1 MKNAGAHNLDLIL
14 ILAIGFTVALVFGYI
29 THRLGW
35 SSIVGY
41 LLAGVLVGPYTPGFV
56 ANRHLAEQL
65 SEVGVILLMFGV
77 GLHFHLQDLL
87 AVRHV
92 AITGAVVQSAAATAL
107 GAVVSHAFGWD
118 WSAGIVFGL
127 ALSVASTAVLIRILS
142 ENGALQ
148 SPTGRIAIG
157 WLVVEDIFTVFVLVL
172 LPAMFGTASETS
184 GLPMAILFATLK
196 LIAFGVF
203 MLKGGGRVVP
213 WLFTKVAVTRSRELF
228 TLSVLAVALGIAA
241 MSSLFFGISMALG
254 AFVAGMVVG
263 QSEFSARAGSD
274 ALPMRDAFSVLFF
287 LSVGMLFDPMQAFQA
302 PLLIVKTLLIVT
314 IGKPVAAIAIM
325 SLLGYGSHMSL
336 GVAIALAQIGEF
348 SFLLATLGRQLG
360 VLPEDAMNAI
370 VAAAIVSIMLNPMLY
385 RSLGVIEA
393 FLKRYPALWNRL
405 NRRPENDRV
414 IAPELV
420 PIADPSHRAIVI
432 GHGPIGK
439 TVVRLLRDRGIEPTV
454 IEMNIETVHDLHDD
468 GIRAVYGDAN
478 QLEVLEQAGATKAA
492 SMILSSSGS
501 AAMTEAIRLAREINP
516 RIHIVARADFLR
528 DIESMRSAGA
538 HEVFAGEGEVAL
550 AMTDSILRHLG
561 STPDQL
567 DEARHWIRSKL
578 SMPPSAAF
586 HIE

>member
-1 MKNAGAHNLDLIL
+1 MENAGAHNLDLIL

-87 AVRHV
+87 AVRRV
-92 AITGAVVQSAAATAL
+92 AITGAVVQSATATAL

-172 LPAMFGTASETS
+172 LPAMFGAASDTS

-302 PLLIVKTLLIVT
+302 PLLIVKTLLIVM
-314 IGKPVAAIAIM
+314 IGKPIAAVAIM

-385 RSLGVIEA
+385 RSLGVIEGV
-393 FLKRYPALWNRL
+393 LKRYPALWKLL
-405 NRRPENDRV
+405 NRRPENERI

-454 IEMNIETVHDLHDD
+454 IEMNIETVHNLQDD

-528 DIESMRSAGA
+528 DIEGMRNAGA

>member
-1 MKNAGAHNLDLIL
+1 MENAGAHNLDLIL
-14 ILAIGFTVALVFGYI
+14 ILAIGFSAALVFGYI

-87 AVRHV
+87 AVRRV
-92 AITGAVVQSAAATAL
+92 AITGAVVQSATATAL
-107 GAVVSHAFGWD
+107 GAVVSHAFGWN

-172 LPAMFGTASETS
+172 LPAMFGTASESS

-302 PLLIVKTLLIVT
+302 PLLIVKTLLIVM

-348 SFLLATLGRQLG
+348 SFLLATVGRQLG

-385 RSLGVIEA
+385 RSVSATEA
-393 FLKRYPALWNRL
+393 FLKRYPALWGRL
-405 NRRPENDRV
+405 NRRPENERV

-420 PIADPSHRAIVI
+420 PTADPSHRAIVV
-432 GHGPIGK
+432 GHGPIGQ
-439 TVVRLLRDRGIEPTV
+439 TVVRLLHDRGIEPTV
-454 IEMNIETVHDLHDD
+454 IEMNIETVHKLNDA

-478 QLEVLEQAGATKAA
+478 QLEVLEQAGVTKAA

-528 DIESMRSAGA
+528 DIEGMRNAGA

-567 DEARHWIRSKL
+567 DEARDWIRSKL
-578 SMPPSAAF
+578 SMRPQQRF
-586 HIE
+586 T